1 MGDWV
6 VPITEN
12 RNIEGRED
20 LRMNKMCLLFHLHKK
35 YLLDLTKFWT
45 LLKIP
50 GNNNGIRS
58 MEFMVSECH
67 S

>member
-6 VPITEN
+6 VTITESG
-12 RNIEGRED
+12 NIGGRAD
-20 LRMNKMCLLFHLHKK
+20 LRMNKMCLLFHLHQKN
-35 YLLDLTKFWT
+35 LLDLTKFWT

-58 MEFMVSECH
+58 MEFMVSD
-67 S
+67 